1 MYRLSIKEFIDYSKS
16 FPPIG
21 MYQRPGIP
29 PLLSSRTH
37 GRPLKTYYHLGFTLG
52 GRLFI
57 TPALFRKLQRILKK
71 EDEDFVHLYIF
82 YTENT
87 SIQPT

>member
-1 MYRLSIKEFIDYSKS
+1 M
-16 FPPIG
+16 G
-21 MYQRPGIP
+21 
-29 PLLSSRTH
+29 
-37 GRPLKTYYHLGFTLG
+37 
-52 GRLFI
+52 